1 MTRAR
6 FVVRGIV
13 QGVNFRAQAVREAK
27 ARGVTG
33 CVWNRPDDAVEVI
46 AEGDAASLVALE
58 AWLARGPR
66 LARSRASIGWTLR
79 TRSATA
85 TSRSRT
91 ARRSDQRRRLFFR
104 SGCGK

>member
-6 FVVRGIV
+6 FVVRGVV

-33 CVWNRPDDAVEVI
+33 CVWNRADDALELI
-46 AEGDAASLVALE
+46 AEGDAASLAALE

-66 LARSRASIGWTLR
+66 LARVESVDRIDLADEKR
-79 TRSATA
+79 Y
-85 TSRSRT
+85 
-91 ARRSDQRRRLFFR
+91 SDFAIAYAAPE
-104 SGCGK
+104 